1 MEQVL
6 NHFKEKGFVISQSG
20 GWGEK
25 GKPGSGK
32 FAYIDPKPLGGIAVE
47 LLWSYDN

>member
-1 MEQVL
+1 MDDAIRYFED
-6 NHFKEKGFVISQSG
+6 KGFKVSMTG

-32 FAYIDPKPLGGIAVE
+32 FAYVDTEGIGGETIE
-47 LLWSYDN
+47 LLWNYTE